1 MKGGMSTLAASLGS
15 DDKLVD
21 VLNELR
27 ASQAATRD
35 LQARQLLLLEQ
46 LLTKMSSTD

>member
-1 MKGGMSTLAASLGS
+1 MKDGMSALAASLGS

-27 ASQAATRD
+27 ASQEDTRD
-35 LQARQLLLLEQ
+35 LHARQLLLLEQ
-46 LLTKMSSTD
+46 LVTKMSSTD